1 MDNLLKIIEARHS
14 ARDLF
19 DPRKPVPG
27 HDIKKILEAGR
38 WAPTAHNMQ
47 NFEIIVV
54 DDPKVLDRL
63 GKIPTRPSPEFIR
76 ENFEQL
82 SMTEAEL
89 REKRVGILGLQF
101 PPEWRDRTKL
111 EQAIQDAAPGTLDQT
126 MKGSPALLVV
136 VYDTRKRAPASEGD
150 VLGMLSLGCMME
162 NMWLMAEELGV
173 GFQIMSV
180 FAGPVQA
187 DVKKVLKVPAH
198 MAISFA
204 VRLGYPV
211 TKSRYLRVRREIGS
225 FAHADAY
232 GKKYE

>member
-1 MDNLLKIIEARHS
+1 MENLLKIIEARHS

-19 DPRKPVPG
+19 DPHKLVPG
-27 HDIKKILEAGR
+27 RDVKKVLEAGR

-54 DDPKVLDRL
+54 DNPQVLDRL
-63 GKIPTRPSPEFIR
+63 GKITTRPSPEFIR

-89 REKRVGILGLQF
+89 REKKVGILGLQF
-101 PPEWRDRTKL
+101 PSEWRDRAKL
-111 EQAIQDAAPGTLDQT
+111 EQAVQDAAPGTLDQT
-126 MKGSPALLVV
+126 IKGSPALLVV
-136 VYDTRKRAPASEGD
+136 VYDTRKRAPASVGD
-150 VLGMLSLGCMME
+150 VLGILSLGCLME

-180 FAGPVQA
+180 FAGPIQA
-187 DVKKVLKVPAH
+187 DIKKVLRVPEY

-211 TKSRYLRVRREIGS
+211 TQSRYLRVRREIGS
-225 FAHADAY
+225 FAHANAY
-232 GKKYE
+232 GKKFE